1 MMKTVTFQV
10 DGLTCPSC
18 AQHIE
23 KVLSGQKGVQE
34 IKVLYN
40 AQKVK
45 VSFDELIGNSS
56 EFEEILN
63 KMGYDVKSQKI
74 A

>member
-1 MMKTVTFQV
+1 MKTITFQV

-23 KVLSGQKGVQE
+23 KVMTGQKGVQE
-34 IKVLYN
+34 TKVLYN

-45 VSFDELIGNSS
+45 ISFDETVGNSS
-56 EFEEILN
+56 EYEEILN
-63 KMGYDVKSQKI
+63 KLGYDVKSQKI